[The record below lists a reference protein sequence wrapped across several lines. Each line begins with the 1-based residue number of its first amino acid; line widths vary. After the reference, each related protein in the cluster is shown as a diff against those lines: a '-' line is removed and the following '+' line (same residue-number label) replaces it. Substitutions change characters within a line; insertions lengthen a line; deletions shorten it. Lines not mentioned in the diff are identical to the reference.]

1 MMAAPNSA
9 CAADPIET
17 AQAYWHIARRFCVI
31 GQNIS
36 PHMLCKAVRQTLHGV
51 AFYYIILPTQKTIA
65 FFPKSVYNSSMHV
78 VWNVCKGG
86 NE

>member
-1 MMAAPNSA
+1 MTENASADAAQSR
-9 CAADPIET
+9 
-17 AQAYWHIARRFCVI
+17 QAGF
-31 GQNIS
+31 
-36 PHMLCKAVRQTLHGV
+36 VRCCL
-51 AFYYIILPTQKTIA
+51 YYITRSAQKTIA